1 VSALKALAG
10 RVLRLLP
17 DRLAGRLLP
26 GEYRFDVDEIPPPS
40 LVPDTAVR
48 LYLAPANF
56 AGQAFRWAR
65 AVEQHLPD
73 VGAVNVME
81 VTATGF
87 RHEADVAVPRGVHA
101 ASRTW
106 QVAERA
112 VLPRFTHLIVEA
124 ERRPFGNV
132 LVESVEQQVA
142 WAQRHG
148 LAVAMLSHGSDLRDP
163 VAHRE
168 READSPFAGALDA
181 AQTAHYERLTRANRA
196 LLERLDLPVFVST
209 PDLLLD
215 YPTATWLP
223 VVVDAAPWS
232 GGLPPLERARP
243 VVVHAPSRAAMKGT
257 ALIEPTL
264 RALDA
269 EGVIEYRR
277 VEGVPHGEMPG
288 VYRDADIVLDQFS
301 LGIYGVAVV
310 EALAAG
316 RVVVSHVAEHSRSVV
331 QAATGLELPVLQ
343 ARAAELEQLLRDLAT
358 DRDGARAQAITTAA
372 RGPAFVAAVHDGR
385 RSAEVLR
392 PFLLG

>member
-1 VSALKALAG
+1 VSALKRFVGRAL
-10 RVLRLLP
+10 RVLP
-17 DRLAGRLLP
+17 DALAGRLLP
-26 GEYRFDVDEIPPPS
+26 GEYRFRPEQVPPAS
-40 LVPDTAVR
+40 AVPDTEVR

-65 AVEQHLPD
+65 AVEQHVPG
-73 VGAVNVME
+73 VGAINVME

-101 ASRTW
+101 ASRRW
-106 QVAERA
+106 QRAERA

-132 LVESVEQQVA
+132 LVESIEQQIA
-142 WAQRHG
+142 WAGQHG
-148 LAVAMLSHGSDLRDP
+148 LSVAMLSHGSDLRDP

-168 READSPFAGALDA
+168 REPDSPFHGALGA
-181 AQTAHYERLTRANRA
+181 AQIAHYEQLTRDNRA
-196 LLERLDLPVFVST
+196 LLDRLGLPVFVST
-209 PDLLLD
+209 PDLLQD
-215 YPTATWLP
+215 YPSATWLP

-232 GGLPPLERARP
+232 GGPAPLERPRP

-264 RALDA
+264 RALHD
-269 EGVIEYRR
+269 EGIIEYRR
-277 VEGVPHGEMPG
+277 LEGVPHAEMPAA
-288 VYRDADIVLDQFS
+288 YREADIVLDQFS

-316 RVVVSHVAEHSRSVV
+316 RVVISHVAEQSRAVV
-331 QAATGLELPVLQ
+331 REQTNLELPVLQ
-343 ARAAELEQLLRDLAT
+343 ARAAELEHVVRDLAAHHAA
-358 DRDGARAQAITTAA
+358 RESARATAA
-372 RGPAFVAAVHDGR
+372 LGPGFVAAVHDGR
-385 RSAEVLR
+385 RSADALR